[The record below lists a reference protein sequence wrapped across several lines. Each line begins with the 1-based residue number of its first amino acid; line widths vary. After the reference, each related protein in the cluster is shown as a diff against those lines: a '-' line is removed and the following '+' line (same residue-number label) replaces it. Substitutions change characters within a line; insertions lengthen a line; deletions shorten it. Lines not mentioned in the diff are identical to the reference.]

1 MPKPA
6 NIMPQKPPPPPRKPG
21 KKSLAA
27 FLKDFDYDNLEDM
40 MDVVTVT
47 MAGSWLMFVSK
58 KLFSAAADG
67 VGGKRPMPMPGPIL
81 LVNLV
86 SEEYVVTVFT
96 KVRFQPTLFSFNLME
111 PNPCLLPPIVQ

>member
-1 MPKPA
+1 
-6 NIMPQKPPPPPRKPG
+6 
-21 KKSLAA
+21 
-27 FLKDFDYDNLEDM
+27 M

-58 KLFSAAADG
+58 KLFSAAGDG